1 MSLNLN
7 NITKLPEE
15 LIKIIHNFLPIQ
27 AIDFTNKQNYNLYH
41 PYIKKYISNYE
52 NYIRDTMRRDNSFV
66 FEKIMRENY
75 KKWVEIKNYVYKKM
89 IFKNYI
95 YFAINYC
102 IDNESTKCN
111 YLLKEFLK
119 ELGISKNLHKKN
131 IIKHIKW
138 KI

>member
-27 AIDFTNKQNYNLYH
+27 AIVFTNKQNYNLYH

-89 IFKNYI
+89 IFKLN
-95 YFAINYC
+95 
-102 IDNESTKCN
+102 
-111 YLLKEFLK
+111 LK
-119 ELGISKNLHKKN
+119 
-131 IIKHIKW
+131 
-138 KI
+138 